1 MNLSHSCSTH
11 WQVEAHFLWLISSNI
26 IYIHLQTASNGGL
39 INIFQDVMETVNITT
54 CSEHQ
59 PPSPHH
65 HALPDVESNHV
76 HHAGARHVIRWATS
90 SGRRRR
96 QHQLAGAPGHGH
108 RIPQDTTGYH
118 RIPQD
123 AARRQGQMVT
133 FTVKIVKSVCDVMWC
148 LYAVTCSTP
157 PPWLPVQSAVDQ
169 TPARCKLFGRSR
181 IRNQLECSLQWAL
194 QKTNVTLSARKH
206 LRTPSNTFRFLCSC
220 TTLLV
225 TWSCPCAKGPT
236 VYTFFCSWVTKHRAQ
251 TLRVLQGLRPCNKMQ
266 QRSQS
271 LCLIR
276 LDGPFLEGLAKWMM
290 SLHAARWNMLKHV
303 EPPFFPS
310 DLQPKLGAMQA
321 AKKDRRW
328 KPVFQCWN
336 VGLHSKSSPRVKC
349 GSRTLNLFTS

>member
-108 RIPQDTTGYH
+108 RIPQDTTGCRKETRTNGH
-118 RIPQD
+118 FHSENSEI
-123 AARRQGQMVT
+123 GLWCHVMS
-133 FTVKIVKSVCDVMWC
+133 ICCDM
-148 LYAVTCSTP
+148 LHSTP
-157 PPWLPVQSAVDQ
+157 LAACPV
-169 TPARCKLFGRSR
+169 CSR
-181 IRNQLECSLQWAL
+181 PDSRAL
-194 QKTNVTLSARKH
+194 QTIRSISDSKSIGVQFAMGLAKNKCDFVRKK
-206 LRTPSNTFRFLCSC
+206 TPSNTFRFLCSC